1 MYPILE
7 IKWKTSSMK
16 AMITLIPQEKPAVVG
31 IVRPDSGVGDCN
43 MDFIF
48 YLHTYQTLVHGPASE
63 ISGVFEC

>member
-1 MYPILE
+1 
-7 IKWKTSSMK
+7 MK
-16 AMITLIPQEKPAVVG
+16 AMITLIPQVKPVVVG

-48 YLHTYQTLVHGPASE
+48 YLHIYQTLVHGPASE